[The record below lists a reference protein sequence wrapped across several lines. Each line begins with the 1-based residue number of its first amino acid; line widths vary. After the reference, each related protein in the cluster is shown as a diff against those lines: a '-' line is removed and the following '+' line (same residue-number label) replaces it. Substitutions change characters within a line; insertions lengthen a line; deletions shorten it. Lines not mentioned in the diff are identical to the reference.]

1 MKPKLYTQT
10 LIAIVTLGML
20 LANPSLAQSGK
31 AGSRIEDK
39 DELKLAAIEALM
51 AAPEEKAMPALLRVM
66 ASNNSVEIKS
76 RALFVLSQID
86 EPEARQALLDTAR
99 NTTGNTGGELQYEAI
114 RNVGINGDEELL
126 QELAPIYAS
135 GDADVREAV
144 LDAYLIAD
152 DDEAIYE
159 VAAAATSEEEFEA
172 AVNML
177 GAMGAIEQ
185 IDRLRDHPDAG
196 HSMVQAYAVAGD
208 TDRLIDLA
216 KDSSNP
222 ERQKEAITGLGIAGD
237 DKANAA
243 LLELYRSN
251 SDPEIRDAVRQG
263 FLISD
268 DDESVVELFKLATD
282 DQEKAELL
290 RLLVLMD
297 SDAAMD
303 AIDAALQDDPQ

>member
-1 MKPKLYTQT
+1 MNLTMNPKFFSIT
-10 LIAIVTLGML
+10 LAAGLALSL
-20 LANPSLAQSGK
+20 LAGPVLAQSGK
-31 AGSRIEDK
+31 SNDK

-51 AAPEEKAMPALLRVM
+51 AAPEDKAMPVLLRIM
-66 ASNNSVEIKS
+66 TSNNSVEIKS

-99 NTTGNTGGELQYEAI
+99 NASGNNGGELQYEAI

-152 DDEAIYE
+152 DDEAIYQ

-208 TDRLIDLA
+208 TDRLIELA
-216 KDSSNP
+216 NDSSNP
-222 ERQKEAITGLGIAGD
+222 ERQQEAITGLGIAGD
-237 DKANAA
+237 EKANAA
-243 LLELYRSN
+243 LLALYRSN
-251 SDPEIRDAVRQG
+251 TDPEIRDAVRQG
-263 FLISD
+263 FLIAD
-268 DDESVVELFKLATD
+268 DDESVVELFKAATG

-303 AIDAALQDDPQ
+303 AIDAALLDDAQ